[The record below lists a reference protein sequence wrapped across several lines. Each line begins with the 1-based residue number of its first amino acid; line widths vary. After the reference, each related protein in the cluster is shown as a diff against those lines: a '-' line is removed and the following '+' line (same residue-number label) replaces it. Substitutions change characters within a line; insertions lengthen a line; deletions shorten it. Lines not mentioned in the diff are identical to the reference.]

1 MSDQAAI
8 QELRRASA
16 IACAWLTPGN
26 ETPRRVEGIPI
37 PEVDMDLR
45 EVVSMLRAALR
56 DTRRQV
62 R

>member
-26 ETPRRVEGIPI
+26 HTPRHIEGIPI

-45 EVVSMLRAALR
+45 DVVSLLHTALR
-56 DTRRQV
+56 DTERQIG
-62 R
+62 